1 MTDAVLVINAGST
14 SLKFAVY
21 RADSSDALPVLCQGE
36 IEEMQDGARFKV
48 LDAAS
53 KALGEHGWGKGQAI
67 DHKTALHFIV
77 TWLEANIPGLKMVAA
92 GHRIVL
98 SGDRFEGPVLID
110 GSVLDYLD
118 GLSAMEPSHQK
129 FNVSGARAIAEVFPD
144 LHQVAC
150 FDNTFH
156 RTMPEVAQ
164 TYALP
169 KDVRDAGVRHW
180 GYHGISFDYIAR
192 QVAKVVPS
200 ARRVIMAHLG
210 GGASL
215 CAMLDGKSI
224 ETTMGFA
231 GLSGLPMATRSGD
244 VPPEVLF
251 YLLRAKVFDAA
262 SLEEIFY
269 QRSGLLGLSET
280 TGDMKTLQDSDDPRA
295 IAAVEHFVY
304 SMTKFSGAYASV
316 LDGLDAFVFTGGI
329 GENSAKVRAALCSK
343 LEWLGV
349 KIDAAAN
356 ASSATCI
363 STPDS
368 RVSVWVIPT
377 DEEFMIA
384 HHTWQCVKGEAK
396 VAADA

>member
-21 RADSSDALPVLCQGE
+21 GADSSDALPVLCRGE

-53 KALGEHGWGKGQAI
+53 KALGEHGWGKGQSI

-110 GSVLDYLD
+110 ATVLDYLD

-129 FNVSGARAIAEVFPD
+129 FNVSGARAIAELFPH

-192 QVAKVVPS
+192 QMVKTAPS

-224 ETTMGFA
+224 ETTLGFA
-231 GLSGLPMATRSGD
+231 G
-244 VPPEVLF
+244 V
-251 YLLRAKVFDAA
+251 
-262 SLEEIFY
+262 
-269 QRSGLLGLSET
+269 SGLLMATCSACPTSAATCECCKRARIRRRSRRSSISST
-280 TGDMKTLQDSDDPRA
+280 RWRHTSAHTPPCSTASTPWCSQPASANTLPRCA
-295 IAAVEHFVY
+295 PHY
-304 SMTKFSGAYASV
+304 
-316 LDGLDAFVFTGGI
+316 
-329 GENSAKVRAALCSK
+329 
-343 LEWLGV
+343 
-349 KIDAAAN
+349 AAN
-356 ASSATCI
+356 WRGLA
-363 STPDS
+363 
-368 RVSVWVIPT
+368 
-377 DEEFMIA
+377 
-384 HHTWQCVKGEAK
+384 
-396 VAADA
+396 